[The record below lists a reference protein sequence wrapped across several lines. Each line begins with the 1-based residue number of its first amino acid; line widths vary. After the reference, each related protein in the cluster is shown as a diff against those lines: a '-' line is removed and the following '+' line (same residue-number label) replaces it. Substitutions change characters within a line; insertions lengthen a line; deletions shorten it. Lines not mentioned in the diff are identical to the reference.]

1 MARTALRPYLLTK
14 QPEGDYRVTVRTT
27 RLNSQ
32 GYPLVSS
39 AMLDGSFPTA
49 TSARAHLRQHFRAEA
64 NRDRHQ
70 VARRH
75 RPTDNRKGNDAPV
88 F

>member
-1 MARTALRPYLLTK
+1 MAKTALRPYLLTK

-49 TSARAHLRQHFRAEA
+49 TSARAHLREHFRAEA
-64 NRDRHQ
+64 TEI
-70 VARRH
+70 A
-75 RPTDNRKGNDAPV
+75 TK
-88 F
+88 